1 CRMSYSGRISS
12 LARLFARLIS
22 SPLTRCRLARTDDPN
37 YFVLF
42 GMPDNHDSPLVR
54 HAGCEKALFVLRMIG
69 IPNRGR
75 QRIAKHCA
83 RLLEG
88 NAVLGKIG
96 CRLPRVP
103 FELHQIEFSTTAVP
117 RRNAS
122 FRSNPGYTHKRPLE
136 PEDDCLY
143 TVEVRFEWD

>member
-1 CRMSYSGRISS
+1 
-12 LARLFARLIS
+12 
-22 SPLTRCRLARTDDPN
+22 LTRCRLARTDDPN

-103 FELHQIEFSTTAVP
+103 FELHQSSLARP
-117 RRNAS
+117 RCPAETRAS
-122 FRSNPGYTHKRPLE
+122 GRTQGYTHKRPLE
-136 PEDDCLY
+136 PEDD
-143 TVEVRFEWD
+143 